1 MRAAIIIAL
10 SFLMIGCVLSKEERQ
25 NKRANRKLE
34 RLTDKYPQLVT
45 NDTLR
50 DTVTI
55 LVPEIKI
62 DTFIQTNT
70 DVSGVDSILNKFNDK
85 LDSLTKVQVGDEIK
99 YYITKRQV
107 IEDTIIHNEDGVT
120 VSIWQE
126 DDLIR
131 VKVEKPEEE
140 HREVVENVVQ
150 RIQPAPIPKWKLFLS
165 QVNQFA
171 IPIIILLVIL
181 WAIIRIIKFYFTK
194 K

>member
-1 MRAAIIIAL
+1 MRKVILIAM

-34 RLTDKYPQLVT
+34 RLTDKYPQLLDK
-45 NDTLR
+45 DTLR

-55 LVPEIKI
+55 LVPEIEI

-85 LDSLTKVQVGDEIK
+85 LDSLTRIEVGDEIK

-107 IEDTIIHNEDGVT
+107 IEDTIIHKEDGVT

-126 DDLIR
+126 DELIR

-140 HREVVENVVQ
+140 VTEVVENIVDVV
-150 RIQPAPIPKWKLFLS
+150 RPAEIPKWKLFLQ

-171 IPIIILLVIL
+171 IPLIILLVIL
-181 WAIIRIIKFYFTK
+181 WGIIRVIKFYFTRK
-194 K
+194 